1 MTDVSYIVNSK
12 VKEAIKAAGCNTSA
26 DALPAMNA
34 LAAWHISEATT
45 RASSNGRKTVRSHD
59 FLANASGAGAFV
71 TISKVKEAIKA
82 GGCNTAGDA
91 LEGLNACIASA
102 IESAAAR
109 ATANGRKTVRAHDIN
124 ANGPLRQC
132 PERGTLMRPLPYG

>member
-102 IESAAAR
+102 IESAR
-109 ATANGRKTVRAHDIN
+109 LVQLRTA
-124 ANGPLRQC
+124 
-132 PERGTLMRPLPYG
+132 ERPSERTTSTRERTPAPVP